1 MRKGEN
7 FLAMTSLPA
16 PRVFGKTA
24 LVTGAASGIGKATAL
39 LLAREGAC
47 VAATDLDEAGGRN
60 VADEILHEQGRA
72 IYQQLDVRE
81 EAAWEAAVARVLQ
94 EWGRLDILVANAG
107 VSFAKPVAEMSL
119 DEWRHVMA
127 VNLDGVFLG
136 TKHAVRAMRRN
147 ADGRIIIISSASG
160 IKPGAGASA
169 YCASKAALR
178 LFAKAV
184 ALECGPEIRVNTVL
198 PGGVETPMWRS
209 MDFFAALVKQH
220 GSEEA
225 AWKAMGEAG
234 PLKRFAKP
242 EEIAEAILFLA
253 SDESAFIT
261 GAEIVVDGGY
271 TA

>member
-1 MRKGEN
+1 
-7 FLAMTSLPA
+7 MTTLRA
-16 PRVFGKTA
+16 PHVSGKTA

-47 VAATDLDEAGGRN
+47 VAVTDLNEAGCRN
-60 VADEILHEQGRA
+60 VADEILRAQGRA
-72 IYQQLDVRE
+72 LHQQLDVRE
-81 EAAWEAAVARVLQ
+81 EAAWEAAVARVLE

-107 VSFAKPVAEMSL
+107 VSFAKPVTEMSL
-119 DEWRHVMA
+119 GEWRHVMA

-136 TKHAVRAMRRN
+136 TKHAVRAMRRPG
-147 ADGRIIIISSASG
+147 DGRIVIISSASG
-160 IKPGAGASA
+160 LKPGAGASA
-169 YCASKAALR
+169 YCASKAAVR
-178 LFAKAV
+178 QFARAV
-184 ALECGPEIRVNTVL
+184 ALECGPGVRVNAVL

-225 AWKAMGEAG
+225 AWKALGEGA

-242 EEIAEAILFLA
+242 EEIAEAILFLV
-253 SDESAFIT
+253 SDESAFLT
-261 GAEIVVDGGY
+261 GAEIVMDGGY